1 MLKRL
6 FGQNFS
12 LSDSFFKEGKSIFFK
27 GQLVLIGP
35 GRGDAGREGGVE
47 KPLHRYKAHKHW
59 VFLIFNPL
67 HKPLQGAAKP
77 LQEVR
82 ASVPV
87 AKTTEFLKS

>member
-27 GQLVLIGP
+27 GQLCSWGLEE
-35 GRGDAGREGGVE
+35 GRGEGGGVE

-67 HKPLQGAAKP
+67 HKPLQLATKP

-82 ASVPV
+82 VSVPV